1 MTVAELVGMF
11 AERRPVAVMAQSVLE
26 RLLEPAAIDRLFHDT
41 AERQYE
47 RELLFSS
54 LARLMSEVVLCRA
67 KSVRAAYRKVQA
79 EIGVSL
85 TATYAK
91 LERIEP
97 ELSQALV
104 RYSYGELA
112 RITNELR
119 SYEPSPVA
127 GLRPKIL
134 DGNQFAATEHR
145 LLETR
150 RSTAAPLPGKALVVL
165 DPRREAIADLF
176 PIADGHAQERTWL
189 DPVIATIERN
199 DLWIADRNF
208 CTLKFL
214 YSLAR
219 CGARFV
225 VRLHAQLHGE
235 PLGKRRFIGK
245 TATGRC
251 YEAKLRLPEFDG
263 ETLTVRA
270 VESELFRPTRDGDET
285 LVILTNLTAAEADAL
300 RVTEIYRGRW
310 RIETAFQKLTTEL
323 RCELCTL
330 CYPKAAIFTFALACL
345 AYNAVSSVLAVI
357 RAEHGREEA
366 EQLSFHTLGTEIAQT
381 YDGLMVA
388 IPATYWRHL
397 RELPQSEF
405 IAGLRATARLMDLS
419 YYRKVRRRP
428 RKPKPKPAHDPKK
441 VHVSTQRILDRR
453 KQ

>member
-11 AERRPVAVMAQSVLE
+11 EERRPVAVMAQSVLE
-26 RLLEPAAIDRLFHDT
+26 RLLDPAEIDPLFHDT

-67 KSVRAAYRKVQA
+67 KSVRAAYGNVRD
-79 EIGVSL
+79 ELGVSL
-85 TATYAK
+85 TAIYAK

-104 RYSYGELA
+104 RYSYGELV
-112 RITNELR
+112 RVTNELR
-119 SYEPSPVA
+119 AYEPSPVP

-134 DGNQFAATEHR
+134 DGNQFGATEHR

-150 RSTAAPLPGKALVVL
+150 NSTAAPLPGKALVVL

-189 DPVIATIERN
+189 DPVIETFERN

-208 CTLKFL
+208 CTLKLL
-214 YSLAR
+214 YSAAR
-219 CGARFV
+219 RGARFV

-235 PLGKRRFIGK
+235 PLGKRRLVGE

-251 YEAKLRLPEFDG
+251 YETTLRLPTYDG

-270 VESELFRPTRDGDET
+270 VELELFKPTRDDDAT
-285 LVILTNLTAAEADAL
+285 LVILTNLTAAEADGA

-310 RIETAFQKLTTEL
+310 RIETAFQRLTTEL
-323 RCELCTL
+323 HCELRTL

-345 AYNAVSSVLAVI
+345 AYNAVSLVLAAI
-357 RAEHGREEA
+357 RAEHGRKEA
-366 EQLSFHTLGTEIAQT
+366 ESLSFHALGTEIAQT

-388 IPATYWRHL
+388 IPATHWRRV
-397 RELPQSEF
+397 RELPLSEF
-405 IAGLRATARLMDLS
+405 AASLRATARRMDLS

-428 RKPKPKPAHDPKK
+428 RKPKPKPVHDPKK
-441 VHVSTQRILDRR
+441 VHVSIQRILERR
-453 KQ
+453 KH